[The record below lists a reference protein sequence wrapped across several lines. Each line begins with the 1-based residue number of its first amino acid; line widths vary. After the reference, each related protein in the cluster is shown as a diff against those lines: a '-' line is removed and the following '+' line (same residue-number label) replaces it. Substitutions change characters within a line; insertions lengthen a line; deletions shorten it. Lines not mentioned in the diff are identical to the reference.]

1 MCVCIYTVCVCAPT
15 CHLFIICAGA
25 RVYTPVCVFFLGS
38 VCMRV
43 YPGSFNQRPIV
54 GRCGGPVSFFFP
66 LIKLCVSMPVTY
78 LIWDA
83 PLSSPHLA
91 AAHTDSTL
99 LHTSMTLAPPEEDDE
114 GEKDEEIERW
124 RSKGWT
130 GIWHLFFVFIVAY
143 LTCWLRV

>member
-1 MCVCIYTVCVCAPT
+1 MWGPC
-15 CHLFIICAGA
+15 LF
-25 RVYTPVCVFFLGS
+25 L
-38 VCMRV
+38 
-43 YPGSFNQRPIV
+43 
-54 GRCGGPVSFFFP
+54 FP

-114 GEKDEEIERW
+114 GEKDEEIEGW
-124 RSKGWT
+124 RSTGWT
-130 GIWHLFFVFIVAY
+130 GIWHFFFVFIYIVASS
-143 LTCWLRV
+143 TCWLRVQFSKWSHFRHRLGGDYFGLSAFLPPAPNWINKLFSEGNEVPRTLLEAR